1 MPKFELL
8 EARQRLSKT
17 LEDYLTECNI
27 NTGSSASY
35 ECEFNAI
42 IDFASA
48 YLLGTILSIENINSE
63 QLLEFFSS
71 RVRKNLTN
79 ALNSYQTNT
88 IH

>member
-8 EARQRLSKT
+8 EARQRLSKV
-17 LEDYLTECNI
+17 LEDYLAECNI
-27 NTGSSASY
+27 NSESSASY
-35 ECEFNAI
+35 EYEFNAI

-48 YLLGTILSIENINSE
+48 YLLGIILSIENIDSE

-71 RVRKNLTN
+71 RVRKNVTN
-79 ALNSYQTNT
+79 ALNSYQTST